1 VSSVEGLAA
10 TEPPDWLLVM
20 ARIPQPGMVKTRLIP
35 ALGPERASQ
44 LHQQMA
50 RLTLRHASQ
59 WSAIPPRSRQDL
71 TPSPPVRRRV
81 VVWYTGGSDDEARIA
96 FGDGFDLQKQPPG
109 DLGHR
114 MLAAIEHAFRA
125 SARRVVMVGTDAPLL
140 SAADLTQA
148 FEKLDSQDLVLGPA
162 VDGGY
167 YLIGMKSL
175 HSELFRNIPWSSPGV
190 LPATLA
196 AAARMKLSTALV
208 RPLTDIDEPPDL
220 LVCRQIPELAAII
233 TTPASHLLSVIIP
246 TRNEADGIARAI
258 ASARGAVQV
267 EIIVADG
274 GSTDDTIAVARQAGA
289 TVISCT
295 GGRGA
300 QMNAGAAMARGDV
313 LLFLHADSVL
323 PPNYQQHVHDILA
336 AGATVGAFRLS
347 IDNAHWP
354 LRFVAWCA
362 NLRSRWFRL
371 PYGDQALFVSSESF
385 LRLGGFR
392 RWPLMEDYDFCHRAR
407 RLGRIAIAPIA
418 VTTSDRRWRSRGIVR
433 TTLTNWL
440 CIIGFKLGV
449 PIDRLAA
456 WYRGRK

>member
-1 VSSVEGLAA
+1 
-10 TEPPDWLLVM
+10 
-20 ARIPQPGMVKTRLIP
+20 MVKTRLIP
-35 ALGPERASQ
+35 ALGPDRASR
-44 LHQQMA
+44 LHHQMA
-50 RLTLRHASQ
+50 RLTLRAANQ
-59 WSAIPPRSRQDL
+59 WSASEPHSDQDL
-71 TPSPPVRRRV
+71 TASLSVRRRV
-81 VVWYTGGSDDEARIA
+81 VVWFTGGTVDDARNA
-96 FGDGFDLQKQPPG
+96 FGDGLDLQQQPPG
-109 DLGHR
+109 DLGDR
-114 MLAAIEHAFRA
+114 MLAAIAHAFRA
-125 SARRVVMVGTDAPLL
+125 GARRVVMVGTDSPQL
-140 SAADLTQA
+140 SAADLAQA
-148 FEKLDSQDLVLGPA
+148 LAKLDSRDLVLGPA
-162 VDGGY
+162 LDGGY

-175 HSELFRNIPWSSPGV
+175 QAGLFHDIPWSSPAV

-196 AAARMKLSTALV
+196 AAARMKLSTALL

-233 TTPASHLLSVIIP
+233 TTPASHLLSVVIP
-246 TRNEADGIARAI
+246 ARNEAGGIARAI
-258 ASARGAVQV
+258 ASARGAAQV

-300 QMNAGAAMARGDV
+300 QMNAGAALARGDV
-313 LLFLHADSVL
+313 LLFLHADTVL
-323 PPNYQQHVHDILA
+323 PPEYQHHIQDVLA

-354 LRFVAWCA
+354 LRFVASCA
-362 NLRSRWFRL
+362 NLRSRWFHL

-385 LRLGGFR
+385 LRLDGFR
-392 RWPLMEDYDFCHRAR
+392 RWPLMEDYDFCRRAR
-407 RLGRIAIAPIA
+407 RCGRIGIAPIA